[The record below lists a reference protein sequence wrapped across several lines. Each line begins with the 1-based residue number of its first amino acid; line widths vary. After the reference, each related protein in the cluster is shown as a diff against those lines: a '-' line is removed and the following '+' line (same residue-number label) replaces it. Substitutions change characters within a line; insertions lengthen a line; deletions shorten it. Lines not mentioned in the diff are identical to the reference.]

1 MRWRIRL
8 SEFDFQVEYKK
19 SKLNTQA
26 DALSRL
32 ATDGERTNDID
43 DDISCFMTTKD
54 ETNPLWI
61 RDIVDDG
68 YEEQ

>member
-1 MRWRIRL
+1 MDIAEPSGRLMRWRIRL

-32 ATDGERTNDID
+32 ATDGETTDDID
-43 DDISCFMTTKD
+43 DDIPCFMNTED
-54 ETNPLWI
+54 QANP
-61 RDIVDDG
+61 
-68 YEEQ
+68 